1 MDRIRLIQ
9 ILPLVLLALI
19 LSSVTGQNVDSSEQD
34 SPTAE
39 AAAKLFAENC
49 FSCHNDVDKEGD
61 LSMQTFSA
69 LMQGGA
75 EGPSLVP
82 GNADESRLILMVE
95 GLVEPLM
102 PEDDFL
108 FDEDIKILRDWINA
122 GAPPWNGDLERFK
135 NKN

>member
-39 AAAKLFAENC
+39 AAAKLFAEHC

-75 EGPSLVP
+75 EGPPLVP
-82 GNADESRLILMVE
+82 GNADESRLVLMVE

-108 FDEDIKILRDWINA
+108 FDEDIKILRDWIND